1 MTQRAPRTNHPS
13 GKSVSQRPALFRLA
27 ERIGVW
33 AALCAMIAMAIA
45 PTISHAIVRFSGQPA
60 PAMVMEVCTTRGVE
74 RISMAPGLQLTDP
87 SKDEG
92 SKTLPASHDLNA
104 EHCPMCG
111 QSGHSALPP
120 PSQSVLK
127 LPGLSDAPP
136 RLFLL
141 APRPLFAWLRAR
153 PRGPPHIS

>member
-1 MTQRAPRTNHPS
+1 LSRI
-13 GKSVSQRPALFRLA
+13 V
-27 ERIGVW
+27 ERFGVW
-33 AALCAMIAMAIA
+33 AALWAMIAMAIM
-45 PTISHAIVRFSGQPA
+45 PTISHAIVRFSA
-60 PAMVMEVCTTRGVE
+60 PAGAPMVMEVCTTRGVE
-74 RISMAPGLQLTDP
+74 RISMASGLQLTDP
-87 SKDEG
+87 SKDVE

-111 QSGHSALPP
+111 QSVHSALPP

-141 APRPLFAWLRAR
+141 APRPLFAWLQAR
-153 PRGPPHIS
+153 PRGPPHIA

>member
-1 MTQRAPRTNHPS
+1 MSRRASRTGRPSRRPGRSYPRLS
-13 GKSVSQRPALFRLA
+13 
-27 ERIGVW
+27 RIVEHVGVW
-33 AALCAMIAMAIA
+33 AALMAMVAMAIM
-45 PTISHAIVRFSGQPA
+45 PTISHAIVRFSEPVGVP
-60 PAMVMEVCTTRGVE
+60 MVMEVCTTRGVE

-87 SKDEG
+87 SKGVG

-111 QSGHSALPP
+111 QSGHSVMPP
-120 PSQSVLK
+120 LAQSLLK

-141 APRPLFAWLRAR
+141 APRPLFAWLQAR
-153 PRGPPHIS
+153 PRGPPPNS

>member
-1 MTQRAPRTNHPS
+1 MRLIKNHPS
-13 GKSVSQRPALFRLA
+13 VQLGSSYRSFSRVV
-27 ERIGVW
+27 EHVGVW
-33 AALCAMIAMAIA
+33 AALMAMIAMAIM
-45 PTISHAIVRFSGQPA
+45 PTISHAMVRFSEPA
-60 PAMVMEVCTTRGVE
+60 GAPMVMEVCTTRGVE
-74 RISMAPGLQLTDP
+74 RISMDPGLQLTDP
-87 SKDEG
+87 SKVAG

-111 QSGHSALPP
+111 QSGHSAVPP
-120 PSQSVLK
+120 PAQSLLK

-141 APRPLFAWLRAR
+141 AAHPLFAWLQAR

>member
-1 MTQRAPRTNHPS
+1 MSKRAPRANHS
-13 GKSVSQRPALFRLA
+13 LGRIVISYLRLSRVF
-27 ERIGVW
+27 ERVGVW
-33 AALCAMIAMAIA
+33 AALWAMVAMAIM
-45 PTISHAIVRFSGQPA
+45 PTISHAIVRFSEPA
-60 PAMVMEVCTTRGVE
+60 GAPMVMEVCTTRGVE
-74 RISMAPGLQLTDP
+74 RISMAPGLQLTDS
-87 SKDEG
+87 SKDVG

-127 LPGLSDAPP
+127 LSGLSDAPP

-141 APRPLFAWLRAR
+141 APRPLFAWLQAR

>member
-1 MTQRAPRTNHPS
+1 VRLIKNHPS
-13 GKSVSQRPALFRLA
+13 GQLGSSYLSFSRVV
-27 ERIGVW
+27 EHVGVW
-33 AALCAMIAMAIA
+33 AALMAMIAMAIM
-45 PTISHAIVRFSGQPA
+45 PTISHAMVRFSEPA
-60 PAMVMEVCTTRGVE
+60 GAPMVMEVCTTRGVE
-74 RISMAPGLQLTDP
+74 RISMDPGLQLTDP
-87 SKDEG
+87 SKVAG

-120 PSQSVLK
+120 PAQSVLK

-141 APRPLFAWLRAR
+141 APSPLFAWLRAR

>member
-1 MTQRAPRTNHPS
+1 M
-13 GKSVSQRPALFRLA
+13 
-27 ERIGVW
+27 
-33 AALCAMIAMAIA
+33 AMVAMAIM
-45 PTISHAIVRFSGQPA
+45 PTISHAIVRFSEPVGVP
-60 PAMVMEVCTTRGVE
+60 MVMEVCTTRGVE

-87 SKDEG
+87 SKGVG

-111 QSGHSALPP
+111 QSGHSVMPP
-120 PSQSVLK
+120 LAQSLLK

-141 APRPLFAWLRAR
+141 APRPLFAWLQAR
-153 PRGPPHIS
+153 PRGPPPNS

>member
-1 MTQRAPRTNHPS
+1 M
-13 GKSVSQRPALFRLA
+13 V
-27 ERIGVW
+27 ERVGVW
-33 AALCAMIAMAIA
+33 AALWAIIAMAIT
-45 PTISHAIVRFSGQPA
+45 PTISHAIVRFSELAGTP
-60 PAMVMEVCTTRGVE
+60 MVMEVCTTRGVE
-74 RISMAPGLQLTDP
+74 RISMAPGLKLA
-87 SKDEG
+87 DEAVDAG

-111 QSGHSALPP
+111 QSGHSGLPLP
-120 PSQSVLK
+120 VHSLLK

-141 APRPLFAWLRAR
+141 APRPLFAWSQSR

>member
-1 MTQRAPRTNHPS
+1 MFTRLMRTHRPSWRPDGSYLTLSQIVERA
-13 GKSVSQRPALFRLA
+13 GL
-27 ERIGVW
+27 W
-33 AALCAMIAMAIA
+33 AALMAMVAMAIM
-45 PTISHAIVRFSGQPA
+45 PTISHAIVRFSA
-60 PAMVMEVCTTRGVE
+60 PAGAPMVMEICTTRGVE
-74 RISMAPGLQLTDP
+74 RISMAPGLQLTNP
-87 SKDEG
+87 SKDVE

-111 QSGHSALPP
+111 QSVHSALPP

-141 APRPLFAWLRAR
+141 APRPLFAWLQAR

>member
-1 MTQRAPRTNHPS
+1 MFQRVMCTRRPSWRPS
-13 GKSVSQRPALFRLA
+13 GSYLRLSRII
-27 ERIGVW
+27 ERAGLW
-33 AALCAMIAMAIA
+33 AALMAMVAMAIM
-45 PTISHAIVRFSGQPA
+45 PTISHAIVRFSA
-60 PAMVMEVCTTRGVE
+60 PAGAPMVMEVCTTRGVE

-87 SKDEG
+87 SKDGG
-92 SKTLPASHDLNA
+92 SKTLPAPHDLNA

-120 PSQSVLK
+120 PSQSVLQ

-141 APRPLFAWLRAR
+141 APRPLFAWLQAR

>member
-1 MTQRAPRTNHPS
+1 MRLTKNHPLGPLGS
-13 GKSVSQRPALFRLA
+13 SYRSLSRVV
-27 ERIGVW
+27 EHVGVW
-33 AALCAMIAMAIA
+33 AALMAMVAMAIM
-45 PTISHAIVRFSGQPA
+45 PTISHAIVRFSA
-60 PAMVMEVCTTRGVE
+60 PAGAPMVMEVCTTRGVE

-87 SKDEG
+87 SKDVE

-111 QSGHSALPP
+111 QSVHPALPP
-120 PSQSVLK
+120 PSQWVLK

-141 APRPLFAWLRAR
+141 APRPLFAWLQAR

>member
-13 GKSVSQRPALFRLA
+13 RQSFSQRPALFRLA

-45 PTISHAIVRFSGQPA
+45 PTISHAIVRFSA
-60 PAMVMEVCTTRGVE
+60 PAGTPMLMEICTTRGLE
-74 RISMAPGLQLTDP
+74 RISTEPGLQLTDQ
-87 SKDEG
+87 SADAG
-92 SKTLPASHDLNA
+92 SKTLPASHDLNS

-111 QSGHSALPP
+111 QSGHSGLPP
-120 PSQSVLK
+120 PAQPVLK
-127 LPGLSDAPP
+127 LPGLSDVPP

-141 APRPLFAWLRAR
+141 APRPLFAWLQAR
-153 PRGPPHIS
+153 PRGPPNIS